1 MACSRDAILRGIMQS
16 LASRVFT
23 SILQFVTIVVLA
35 RGLGPDSLGVAQ
47 FMFVLFT
54 YLILFSDPGLTVL
67 GTREYGRSSSRLTE
81 PGTLLGARLVLAIPL
96 VAVIILVAAVQAG
109 RSDSGLPAA
118 AILVL
123 GTLVSTLSLRWLLQ
137 ARHSFGVVAICEL
150 LAALLQLAAAL
161 TVAVANL
168 GAVAGLA
175 VLVGGPL
182 LVAILSHVGAVVS
195 GGPVRPT
202 VSRDGLRLIRL
213 ALPLGIAA
221 FATAVYYSADSLLLG
236 LTRSSGE
243 VGIYAAAYRIVL
255 AGLALP
261 VIVHGVALPVIAKT
275 LDTDPEATHRV
286 VRGLS
291 GWLMLMAFPA
301 AAAVTLLAPGLIEL
315 IYGEPFA
322 PSAIPLA
329 ILVWSLVTVSANVP
343 FAVLVLASRR
353 DRAYLGVTVLGAL
366 VNVTLNLFLIP
377 AYGYVGAAF
386 TTLAAEITVLASFVW
401 LTRPLSVMTL
411 RRTIPV
417 GLVTAAAVTLPI
429 VVWHD
434 ALVGQLALAAAG
446 FATSVL
452 VLSRMGALREPIAM
466 LGRPSR

>member
-1 MACSRDAILRGIMQS
+1 MPPRIGS
-16 LASRVFT
+16 
-23 SILQFVTIVVLA
+23 
-35 RGLGPDSLGVAQ
+35 
-47 FMFVLFT
+47 
-54 YLILFSDPGLTVL
+54 FS
-67 GTREYGRSSSRLTE
+67 
-81 PGTLLGARLVLAIPL
+81 
-96 VAVIILVAAVQAG
+96 
-109 RSDSGLPAA
+109 PA
-118 AILVL
+118 
-123 GTLVSTLSLRWLLQ
+123 
-137 ARHSFGVVAICEL
+137 
-150 LAALLQLAAAL
+150 
-161 TVAVANL
+161 
-168 GAVAGLA
+168 
-175 VLVGGPL
+175 
-182 LVAILSHVGAVVS
+182 
-195 GGPVRPT
+195 
-202 VSRDGLRLIRL
+202 
-213 ALPLGIAA
+213 
-221 FATAVYYSADSLLLG
+221 
-236 LTRSSGE
+236 
-243 VGIYAAAYRIVL
+243 
-255 AGLALP
+255 ALP

-315 IYGEPFA
+315 NSTANRSRPA
-322 PSAIPLA
+322 PSRSA

-411 RRTIPV
+411 RRTVPV

-452 VLSRMGALREPIAM
+452 VLSRLGALREPIAM